1 MMSYW
6 TETSRQLQEWPYPIR
21 YEEEREIDTDVLVLG
36 GGIAGCW
43 AAISAAKK
51 GAKVALVEKGA
62 TIRSGAGGPGCDHW
76 CCATTNPGSK
86 LSPEEFAQA
95 LIDNAGQWTCGI
107 STYIKCRESYETLLE
122 LEKMGAKI
130 RDTEDEFK
138 GAEFRDESTKL
149 LFAYDYE
156 NKTTIRVWGTT
167 FKPALYKECKRLG
180 VDIYD
185 RVMATSLLTE
195 GGIQGGRVLGAT
207 GINVRTGEFHIF
219 KAGATVLCTSKAQAL
234 WVFSTE
240 LTGIT
245 TFRSRAISGDGTA
258 MAWRAGA
265 ELNMMEKSGKASYL
279 GTGYAYP
286 HYGTGNPFNT
296 WYPCSIVDSN
306 GKEIPWLDRDGNI
319 INSVSQRLRPA
330 PGQKFYLLG
339 GQGPTAP
346 RNRFL
351 YEYMPPSINL
361 ESLSAAVARGE
372 LELPLYADVVGMP
385 PMERKALWGLMVG
398 QESKTKTPVRDA
410 YGAAGFDPDKDM
422 LQSYLG
428 LSGETII
435 PTGMA
440 GWRTVDGGSCGG
452 VFVDWDLKTTL
463 DGLYCAG
470 DQLYAA
476 GDHTNAAT
484 TGRYAGRKAAYYA
497 LNAHRH
503 KITQS
508 QVEEEKARIYR
519 AVRRKSGMDW
529 KELHAGICRI
539 MQIYCGDNKTE
550 KLLNIGLDS
559 LREIQ
564 ETQVPM
570 LYATD
575 PHKLMRSLEDTSILT
590 CAEIMMQASLAR
602 KASNDYLGFIRTDY
616 PTMNPPEWDKF
627 ITVKL
632 ENGKVRTREVPLDY
646 WEPLKENYESH
657 NVDPVGATGA

>member
-1 MMSYW
+1 MDYSKGKNN
-6 TETSRQLQEWPYPIR
+6 ELREWPYPIR
-21 YEEEREIDTDVLVLG
+21 YEEQREIDADVLVLG

-76 CCATTNPGSK
+76 CCATTNPASR
-86 LSPEEFAQA
+86 LSPEEYAHA
-95 LIDNAGQWTCGI
+95 LIDNAGQWACGI
-107 STYIKCRESYETLLE
+107 STYIKCRDGYDTLLE

-138 GAEFRDESTKL
+138 GAEFRDEETKL

-156 NKTTIRVWGTT
+156 NKTTVRVWGTT
-167 FKPALYKECKRLG
+167 FKPALYRECKRLG
-180 VDIYD
+180 VNIYD
-185 RVMATSLLTE
+185 RVMTTSLLTE
-195 GGIQGGRVLGAT
+195 GGVQGERVLGAT
-207 GINVRTGEFHIF
+207 GMNVRSGEFYVF

-265 ELNMMEKSGKASYL
+265 ELNMMEKSGRGFYM

-296 WYPCSIVDSN
+296 WFPCTIVDAN
-306 GKEIPWLDRDGNI
+306 GKEIPWIDRDGNVI
-319 INSVSQRLRPA
+319 PSVSQRLRPA
-330 PGQKFYLLG
+330 PGQRFFLEG
-339 GQGPTAP
+339 GQGPSAP
-346 RNRFL
+346 KGRFL
-351 YEYMPPSINL
+351 YDYTPPRIDL
-361 ESLSAAVARGE
+361 ESVSAAVARGE
-372 LELPLYADVVGMP
+372 LELPLYADVAGMP
-385 PMERKALWGLMVG
+385 EMERKALWGLMVG
-398 QESKTKTPVRDA
+398 EESKTKTPIRDT
-410 YGAAGFDPDKDM
+410 YEEAGFDPDKDM
-422 LQSYLG
+422 LQSYLA
-428 LSGETII
+428 LSGETIA

-440 GWRTVDGGSCGG
+440 EWRTVDGGSCGG

-476 GDHTNAAT
+476 GDHCNAAT
-484 TGRYAGRKAAYYA
+484 TGRYAGRKAADCA
-497 LNAHRH
+497 L
-503 KITQS
+503 KGGQPSITRS
-508 QVEEEKARIYR
+508 QVDEEKARVYR
-519 AVRRKSGMDW
+519 PIIRKDGIEW
-529 KELHAGICRI
+529 KELHAGICRV
-539 MQIYCGDNKTE
+539 MQVYCSNNKTE
-550 KLLNIGLDS
+550 RLLKMGLDY
-559 LREIQ
+559 LREIS
-564 ETQVPM
+564 ETKVPM

-590 CAEIMMQASLAR
+590 CAEITLHASLAR
-602 KASNDYLGFIRTDY
+602 KASNDYLGFFRTDF
-616 PTMNPPEWDKF
+616 PDVNPLEWDKF
-627 ITVKL
+627 ITIKL
-632 ENGKVRTREVPLDY
+632 ENGKVRTREVPLGY

-657 NVDPVGATGA
+657 NRDAVGVNRR